1 MHFLSSALSLL
12 KINLYSSRDPTEAGV
27 GSKKASE
34 FFVSRKKNR
43 AEKTAGSPFPQK
55 RKISEVCS
63 RPSRNLRTEK
73 SAPFG
78 RSCKKF
84 EARAEVLQG
93 TDELSN
99 QKVDLSVTPPLSVGV
114 AL

>member
-43 AEKTAGSPFPQK
+43 AEKTAGIPFPQK
-55 RKISEVCS
+55 KKNLRGLLAAVSESPNRKI
-63 RPSRNLRTEK
+63 
-73 SAPFG
+73 
-78 RSCKKF
+78 
-84 EARAEVLQG
+84 G
-93 TDELSN
+93 TFW
-99 QKVDLSVTPPLSVGV
+99 
-114 AL
+114 